1 MSNNALSPIRGESA
15 FFSAIIAGNAGNA
28 MYFSPPLSLSFAAP
42 TGPLAAAGLCDLATA
57 AGNPCVAAH
66 STVRAMY
73 SSYSGALYQ
82 VKRSDNS
89 CAMVHGCQASSA
101 RAHAT
106 QRNVNL
112 YVEGAHERTRQR
124 STPL

>member
-42 TGPLAAAGLCDLATA
+42 TGLCDLATA

-89 CAMVHGCQASSA
+89 CTMVHGCQA
-101 RAHAT
+101 
-106 QRNVNL
+106 
-112 YVEGAHERTRQR
+112 HERTRP
-124 STPL
+124 SEMLIFM

>member
-15 FFSAIIAGNAGNA
+15 FFSVIIAGNAGNA
-28 MYFSPPLSLSFAAP
+28 MYFSPAAEP
-42 TGPLAAAGLCDLATA
+42 ELCCPDRSVGGGRSLCDLATA

-89 CAMVHGCQASSA
+89 CTMVHGCQA
-101 RAHAT
+101 
-106 QRNVNL
+106 
-112 YVEGAHERTRQR
+112 HERTRP
-124 STPL
+124 SEMLIFM